1 MAGRLA
7 GKRAFVTAAGAGI
20 GRAIAAAYVAEGAD
34 VIATDIDEAALDAL
48 WREIPG
54 VATRVLDVTDSGAL
68 AVALAEAGP
77 ITTLVNAAGWV
88 HHGALLDCDEAAW
101 ARSVE
106 LNVTPM
112 YRACRMALPGL
123 IERGGGSIVN
133 VASVVSS
140 LKAAA
145 NRFAYMATKAAVIGL
160 TKSIA
165 FDYVGRGIRANA
177 ICPGTIDTP
186 SLGQRIAAFD
196 DPEAARKA
204 FVARQPMGRFG
215 TAVEVAALAVYLASD
230 ESAFTTGV
238 AHVLDGAM
246 SL

>member
-1 MAGRLA
+1 
-7 GKRAFVTAAGAGI
+7 
-20 GRAIAAAYVAEGAD
+20 
-34 VIATDIDEAALDAL
+34 
-48 WREIPG
+48 
-54 VATRVLDVTDSGAL
+54 
-68 AVALAEAGP
+68 
-77 ITTLVNAAGWV
+77 
-88 HHGALLDCDEAAW
+88 
-101 ARSVE
+101 
-106 LNVTPM
+106 M

-165 FDYVGRGIRANA
+165 FDYVAAGSAPTRSAPHDRHAEPRPAHRRFRRSRGGPQGLRR
-177 ICPGTIDTP
+177 PP
-186 SLGQRIAAFD
+186 
-196 DPEAARKA
+196 
-204 FVARQPMGRFG
+204 PMGRFG